1 MASSIKTI
9 EVSNV
14 GSTIQILVAN
24 IVKPNAPEC
33 FALTGVKSVVPI
45 YNLGIG
51 RAGIINPTT
60 YPFTDQLVITVNFNN
75 EHANPPITFDIQTV
89 SNQAGWTADLPG
101 LIQAVTDICGWIS
114 AAGGST
120 GLLATE
126 VTLLAT
132 NALLA
137 TIDADT
143 SNLDV
148 ALSTRATEATLV
160 ALLAKVI
167 AAPSTEAKQDAA
179 IVLLTTIA
187 GLDFATE
194 TTLASILSKL
204 TGSNLPLGAVRYT
217 DGVNH
222 NTTAGK
228 NTVMITCETGVE
240 TIAGVVRPIGI
251 YTYQPTGDDKNAI
264 IVVNANSGA
273 LIVDEL

>member
-126 VTLLAT
+126 
-132 NALLA
+132 
-137 TIDADT
+137 
-143 SNLDV
+143 
-148 ALSTRATEATLV
+148 ATLV

-179 IVLLTTIA
+179 IVLLTAIV

-204 TGSNLPLGAVRYT
+204 TGSNLTLGAIRYT
-217 DGVNH
+217 DGANH

-240 TIAGVVRPIGI
+240 SIAGVVRPIGVYI
-251 YTYQPTGDDKNAI
+251 YQPTGDNKNAI
-264 IVVNANSGA
+264 IVVNANSGV